1 MLAYNGISRFS
12 TCSTP
17 RVGYVKLNGDMVWQ
31 GSWCG
36 SVPNL
41 RGVTTLLIDPFSCSV
56 QQSRRYDT
64 YWSSVTS
71 HRLRDY
77 ILQLNHGSVIVGVTA
92 DEPMSGLYDAL
103 SALRQIGVDVDDV
116 QYGGSFAFIAQ
127 KGYRA
132 KTVLSKAVTEAE
144 SNRAPASIYAVIT
157 GIHKVIS
164 DRSHNELHC
173 LIRPTLSGNYLHFG
187 VSVSDCSRDYS

>member
-1 MLAYNGISRFS
+1 VLAYNGYGLVS

-17 RVGYVKLNGDMVWQ
+17 SVGYVKLNGDMGWQ

-36 SVPNL
+36 NVSNP
-41 RGVTTLLIDPFSCSV
+41 RGVNTLLIDPLSCSI
-56 QQSRRYDT
+56 QQSRRFDT
-64 YWSSVTS
+64 YSSRTAS
-71 HRLRDY
+71 RRLRDY

-92 DEPMSGLYDAL
+92 DEPRSRLSNAL

-116 QYGGSFAFIAQ
+116 QYRGSFAFIAQ
-127 KGYRA
+127 KGYRV
-132 KTVLSKAVTEAE
+132 KTVLSKAVTQPE

-173 LIRPTLSGNYLHFG
+173 IIRPTLSGNYLHFG
-187 VSVSDCSRDYS
+187 VGVSDCSRDYS